1 MLELKNNQF
10 LVGINCQTPFKTW
23 FPETI
28 LIHTVHCC
36 RFFDAKI
43 LILQNHLKEHMQ
55 GIPCCISCMSE
66 HAVTQG
72 WVGVLF
78 SHRQQWVP
86 TTSNWG
92 NNIFHGYLVSSYP
105 PCLET
110 FRFIIYLF
118 VEDVKVPI
126 EMAMLGTPLL
136 KQPLATLLFR
146 TRTSWCHSRNL
157 GKTPRR
163 RLWRQVLPGEVYKFG
178 SMYSGLN
185 MEKPNFSQVYNHR
198 TSVKMVKTL
207 MISWHENLIFT
218 LFGLQ
223 TVQYSSNQFSRSQIH
238 ESTRPWYESSL
249 FRGGCGGSSGDSGDL
264 QGGIPQMI
272 PLVSP

>member
-1 MLELKNNQF
+1 MPRSHGKFLGSGDDPMLELKNNQF

-92 NNIFHGYLVSSYP
+92 NNIFHGYLVFSYP

-110 FRFIIYLF
+110 FRFIIYLC

-163 RLWRQVLPGEVYKFG
+163 RL
-178 SMYSGLN
+178 
-185 MEKPNFSQVYNHR
+185 
-198 TSVKMVKTL
+198 
-207 MISWHENLIFT
+207 
-218 LFGLQ
+218 
-223 TVQYSSNQFSRSQIH
+223 
-238 ESTRPWYESSL
+238 
-249 FRGGCGGSSGDSGDL
+249 
-264 QGGIPQMI
+264 
-272 PLVSP
+272 